1 MVQRA
6 HPAAATALDPT
17 AMPRGKKAA
26 AAPPASCELGQVA
39 SLKGLRW
46 ARKAAEEARPAPR
59 ADVLMLLPKP
69 GKPPG
74 EKGDAKL
81 AWLDGEAVHRA
92 AEDKASAKA
101 LRDAKRD
108 AKRAVRAERGAEKLG
123 RQAGKGGAK
132 DAGGG
137 LRRRAAGEL
146 LTAAATYE
154 AVGTALRAAHATHV
168 FATLPA
174 AGASGG
180 ASGGAG
186 KSGAAAAAEL
196 LATFE
201 ARRAAHLVRADALA
215 REAWADA
222 PPPASPRA
230 SPRAPG
236 ELARAW
242 CAAPVESPRSPR
254 LEFQAPDLA
263 RASS

>member
-46 ARKAAEEARPAPR
+46 ARK
-59 ADVLMLLPKP
+59 
-69 GKPPG
+69 
-74 EKGDAKL
+74 
-81 AWLDGEAVHRA
+81 A

-154 AVGTALRAAHATHV
+154 AVGAALRAAHATHV

-174 AGASGG
+174 AG